1 MTQTVKYELTW
12 DETQTVNLPNEST
25 VITGMIKDTK
35 LCIWV
40 KEDSSANRVAKHF
53 KFFDNKDDGYANDL
67 HYVCTVAIPDSH
79 GGGQGSLFM
88 QK

>member
-1 MTQTVKYELTW
+1 MTQTVKYELSW
-12 DETQTVNLPNEST
+12 DENQTVNLPIEST
-25 VITGMIKDTK
+25 VITGMVKDTK

-40 KEDSSANRVAKHF
+40 KEESSALVAKNF
-53 KFFDNKDDGYANDL
+53 KFFDNKDHGYAADM
-67 HYVCTVAIPDSH
+67 HYVCTVFIPDSH